1 MKYIEKQTS
10 PQAFELWKENKKNRQ
25 KDLAKIEDLTLAKMK
40 TVKGIGD
47 KKTEKYGNQFIEGL
61 NKKEIFS

>member
-25 KDLAKIEDLTLAKMK
+25 KDLAKIEVKLMVVCYLNLLT
-40 TVKGIGD
+40 
-47 KKTEKYGNQFIEGL
+47 Y
-61 NKKEIFS
+61 